1 MSRRSPKR
9 PPPVAR
15 QGRLVYRAPKAFDI
29 RRLVT
34 SARETVHFKLPLF
47 ALLGPRLKRAGH
59 SVAGA
64 RQRPA
69 LRVLA
74 VAFWAITTVVLV
86 SSSSGS
92 GLRLGTMSAWAVP
105 AVGFLLGVLCWGL
118 PWVRVPVDHL
128 LGAIVVGIAL
138 PLLYLSFAGHVN
150 SGDLVSVYIV
160 LAVFTA
166 ALLPLRTAM
175 AVALVGALAAAVPLV
190 AGWSAFYERSLLVL
204 VCVIGLIVYT
214 QTRMLG
220 NIGREKREAEDHQR
234 QIEES
239 FMTTLGALSAMV
251 FSKDRFMDAHSRG
264 TATLA
269 VDVAKF
275 LGLKGL
281 ALRQLEYAALLHDVG
296 KVGIPAHLLNKPGP
310 LTSDE
315 LALVHEHPVIAERIL
330 SRVPSLQAICPIVRA
345 QYERW
350 NGSGYPDGLAG
361 EMIPLGGRII
371 HVCAAF
377 HAMSSDRPYRPAL
390 ATDLIIKELQN
401 QAGSQFDPRVVMA
414 VIAVVEQR
422 SAEAANLRRESEQ
435 PRSGP
440 LLQRV
445 QEPSTRARPDP
456 ETAVQ
461 QICRLTA
468 EVAANLMPHD
478 QARVYLVAGDKR
490 RLVPRYVSPPDQ
502 LEATRTALEHKILLA
517 GEGIAGQV
525 LVSRHAIVVGD
536 ADPGLVGFEAPA
548 MKASV
553 VAVPVL
559 INNDFIGVIEVVK
572 LGSNQ
577 YSRNH
582 LKLLK
587 ILADQMALSVANA
600 RMVDRLAA

>member
-1 MSRRSPKR
+1 M
-9 PPPVAR
+9 
-15 QGRLVYRAPKAFDI
+15 VYRASKAFDI

-34 SARETVHFKLPLF
+34 SARETVQFKLPL
-47 ALLGPRLKRAGH
+47 LGKASLRFTHVVRTLGTREW
-59 SVAGA
+59 
-64 RQRPA
+64 PA
-69 LRVLA
+69 LRVVA
-74 VAFWAITTVVLV
+74 VAFWAITTVQLV
-86 SSSSGS
+86 SSYAGS
-92 GLRLGTMSAWAVP
+92 PIRMGSLSAWAAP
-105 AVGFLLGVLCWGL
+105 AVGFVLGVLCWGL
-118 PWVRVPVDHL
+118 PRVRVPVDHL
-128 LGAIVVGIAL
+128 LGAIVVGIAV
-138 PLLYLSFAGHVN
+138 PLLYLSVAGKVH
-150 SGDLVSVYIV
+150 SGDLVSLYIV
-160 LAVFTA
+160 LALFTA

-175 AVALVGALAAAVPLV
+175 AVGLLAAVAAAVPLV
-190 AGWSAFYERSLLVL
+190 AGWSPLYERSLLVL

-220 NIGREKREAEDHQR
+220 NISRQKREAEDRRR

-239 FMTTLGALSAMV
+239 FMATLGALSAMV

-269 VDVAKF
+269 VAVAKY

-281 ALRQLEYAALLHDVG
+281 ALRHLEYAALLHDVG
-296 KVGIPAHLLNKPGP
+296 KVGIPAQLLNKPGP
-310 LTSDE
+310 LTSEE

-330 SRVPSLQAICPIVRA
+330 SRVPSLQAICPVVRA

-371 HVCAAF
+371 HACAAF

-390 ATDLIIKELQN
+390 ATDQIIKELQS
-401 QAGSQFDPRVVMA
+401 QAGSQFDPQVVMA

-422 SAEAANLRRESEQ
+422 DAEAANIRRESEL
-435 PRSGP
+435 PRPGP
-440 LLQRV
+440 SLQRV
-445 QEPSTRARPDP
+445 QEQSTAARPDA

-468 EVAANLMPHD
+468 EVAANLLPHD

-502 LEATRTALEHKILLA
+502 LEAARTALEHQILLA

-525 LVSRHAIVVGD
+525 LLNRRGMVVGN
-536 ADPGLVGFEAPA
+536 ADPGLVGFEAPT

-572 LGSNQ
+572 LGVNQ
-577 YSRNH
+577 YSKND

-587 ILADQMALSVANA
+587 IVADQMALSVANA

>member
-1 MSRRSPKR
+1 M
-9 PPPVAR
+9 
-15 QGRLVYRAPKAFDI
+15 VYRAPKAFDL

-34 SARETVHFKLPLF
+34 SARETVQFKLPVLRKESVRLRQT
-47 ALLGPRLKRAGH
+47 ARTLGTREW
-59 SVAGA
+59 
-64 RQRPA
+64 PA
-69 LRVLA
+69 LRVVA
-74 VAFWAITTVVLV
+74 VAFWAITTVQLV
-86 SSSSGS
+86 SSYSGS
-92 GLRLGTMSAWAVP
+92 PIQMGSLSAWAAP
-105 AVGFLLGVLCWGL
+105 AVGFVLGVLCWGL
-118 PWVRVPVDHL
+118 PRVRVPVDHL
-128 LGAIVVGIAL
+128 LGAIVVGIAV
-138 PLLYLSFAGHVN
+138 PLLYLSIAGKVH
-150 SGDLVSVYIV
+150 SGDLMSLYIV
-160 LAVFTA
+160 LALFTA

-175 AVALVGALAAAVPLV
+175 AVGLLAAVAAAVPLV
-190 AGWSAFYERSLLVL
+190 AGWSTLYERSLLVL

-220 NIGREKREAEDHQR
+220 NISRQKREVEDRRR

-251 FSKDRFMDAHSRG
+251 FSKDRFMEAHSRE

-269 VDVAKF
+269 VAVAKY

-310 LTSDE
+310 LTSEE

-330 SRVPSLQAICPIVRA
+330 SRVPALQAICPVVRA

-377 HAMSSDRPYRPAL
+377 HAMSSDRPYRPAI
-390 ATDLIIKELQN
+390 ATDLIIKELQS
-401 QAGSQFDPRVVMA
+401 QAGTQFDPQVVMA

-422 SAEAANLRRESEQ
+422 EAEAANIRRESEQ
-435 PRSGP
+435 PRPGP
-440 LLQRV
+440 SLQRV
-445 QEPSTRARPDP
+445 QEQLTGARPDV

-468 EVAANLMPHD
+468 EVAGNLMPHD

-490 RLVPRYVSPPDQ
+490 RLIPRYVNPPDQ
-502 LEATRTALEHKILLA
+502 LEAARTALEHKILLA

-525 LVSRHAIVVGD
+525 LSNRHGIVVGD

-572 LGSNQ
+572 LGVNQ
-577 YSRNH
+577 YSKNH

>member
-1 MSRRSPKR
+1 MSRPSPTR
-9 PPPVAR
+9 PPAGH
-15 QGRLVYRAPKAFDI
+15 GRIVFRPAKPFDL
-29 RRLVT
+29 RRLIT
-34 SARETVHFKLPLF
+34 SARETVRFKRPLLRKASLRF
-47 ALLGPRLKRAGH
+47 RQVARTLGTREW
-59 SVAGA
+59 
-64 RQRPA
+64 PA
-69 LRVLA
+69 LRVVA
-74 VAFWAITTVVLV
+74 VAFWAITTVQLV
-86 SSSSGS
+86 SSYSGS
-92 GLRLGTMSAWAVP
+92 PIRMGSLSAWAAP
-105 AVGFLLGVLCWGL
+105 AVGFVLGVLCWGL
-118 PWVRVPVDHL
+118 PRIRVPVDHL
-128 LGAIVVGIAL
+128 LGAIVVGIAV
-138 PLLYLSFAGHVN
+138 PLLYLSVAGKVHT
-150 SGDLVSVYIV
+150 GDLVSLYIV
-160 LAVFTA
+160 LAIFTA
-166 ALLPLRTAM
+166 TLLPLRTAM
-175 AVALVGALAAAVPLV
+175 AVGLLAAVAAAVPLV
-190 AGWSAFYERSLLVL
+190 AGWAALFERSLLVL

-220 NIGREKREAEDHQR
+220 NISRQKREAEDRSR

-269 VDVAKF
+269 VAVAKF

-310 LTSDE
+310 LTSEE

-330 SRVPSLQAICPIVRA
+330 SRVPSLHAICPIVRA

-371 HVCAAF
+371 HVCAAY

-390 ATDLIIKELQN
+390 ATDQIIQELRS
-401 QAGSQFDPRVVMA
+401 QAGVQFDPQVVMA

-422 SAEAANLRRESEQ
+422 NAEAANIRREAAQ
-435 PRSGP
+435 PRLEP

-445 QEPSTRARPDP
+445 QEQTTGVRPDV

-468 EVAANLMPHD
+468 EVAANLVPHD

-502 LEATRTALEHKILLA
+502 LEPARTALEHQILLV

-525 LVSRHAIVVGD
+525 LLNRRGIVVGD
-536 ADPGLVGFEAPA
+536 TAPGLVGFEAPG

-572 LGSNQ
+572 LGLNQ
-577 YSRNH
+577 YSKNH

-587 ILADQMALSVANA
+587 ILADQMAISVANA